1 MTPAREVEFFADG
14 RRLHGDLYLPA
25 GTGGSPPV
33 LIACSGYLGL
43 KDIHPARFAR
53 ALAPRGWAC
62 LCFDYRGFG
71 RSDGE
76 RGRIVPQEQ
85 AEDLRAAVSFLE
97 TVPDV
102 DATRLG
108 IIGWALGG
116 AVAIA
121 AAADDVRVRAVAAIN
136 AIASGQRTTRALHS
150 NGSWEVLTH
159 AIAADRRRRVSG
171 APSQLIPPFDL
182 VRLPPV
188 TRAYVESDLRPA
200 PGFGS
205 PVSLEAAEW
214 LLRFR
219 PEELVARISP
229 RPLLLIHGA
238 DNDLYDAEETERL
251 YAAAGEPREKVLLA
265 GLGHTEWMRDD
276 DPAFMALA
284 ERLSAF
290 FANALASG
298 AVTVEGR

>member
-1 MTPAREVEFFADG
+1 MTTPREVEFFVDG
-14 RRLHGDLYLPA
+14 CRLHGDLYLPSA
-25 GTGGSPPV
+25 TGDSPPV

-53 ALAPRGWAC
+53 ALSPRGWAC

-71 RSDGE
+71 CSDGE

-97 TVPDV
+97 TVHDV
-102 DATRLG
+102 DASRLG

-121 AAADDVRVRAVAAIN
+121 AAADDARVQAVATIN
-136 AIASGQRTTRALHS
+136 AVGSGERTTKALH
-150 NGSWEVLTH
+150 GDDSWLALNQ

-171 APSQLIPPFDL
+171 TPSQLIPPFDL
-182 VRLPPV
+182 VPLPAV
-188 TRAYVESDLRPA
+188 TRAYVESELLTA
-200 PGFGS
+200 PGYGS
-205 PVSLEAAEW
+205 QVSLEAAEW

-219 PEELVARISP
+219 PEDLVARISP

-238 DNDLYDAEETERL
+238 DNDLYGAEETERL
-251 YAAAGEPREKVLLA
+251 YAAAGDPREKVLLP

-276 DPAFMALA
+276 DPAFMALTG
-284 ERLSAF
+284 RLSAF
-290 FANALASG
+290 FADALGLVLRAK
-298 AVTVEGR
+298 